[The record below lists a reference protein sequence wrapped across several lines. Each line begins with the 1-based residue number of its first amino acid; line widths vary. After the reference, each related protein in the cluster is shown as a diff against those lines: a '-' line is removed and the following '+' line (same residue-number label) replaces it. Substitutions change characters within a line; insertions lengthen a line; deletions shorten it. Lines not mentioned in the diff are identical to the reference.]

1 VSVPAKVWPVHLTA
15 AAESDFEQA
24 VLWSVGQFGMNQAR
38 IYAET
43 LALAVAALA
52 EGPAARG
59 VKHREDIGKR
69 LMSLH
74 VARLGR
80 KGRHFVIFRTR
91 RRAGKD
97 VVEVLRLL
105 HDSMDLARH
114 LPPVGGTL
122 DSLQGIAR
130 GAKTTGYRDRD

>member
-1 VSVPAKVWPVHLTA
+1 
-15 AAESDFEQA
+15 
-24 VLWSVGQFGMNQAR
+24 MNQAR

-43 LALAVAALA
+43 LTLAITALT
-52 EGPAARG
+52 EGPAVAGARY
-59 VKHREDIGKR
+59 REDLGKR

-91 RRAGKD
+91 RRGGNE

-114 LPPVGGTL
+114 LP
-122 DSLQGIAR
+122 
-130 GAKTTGYRDRD
+130 